1 MNKRDGGRGEGSSV
15 PKRPVH
21 QILAQAFLQTAGP
34 DRGKAAFQNENR
46 APAWVTLRLRV
57 MSDSVFQ
64 P

>member
-46 APAWVTLRLRV
+46 APA
-57 MSDSVFQ
+57 
-64 P
+64 